1 MSGQRLFSVNG
12 TELFVDDRGDLT
24 APPLLYIHGGPG
36 QSCWDF
42 MAAQGDRL
50 AEDLRIIGV
59 DQRGVLRSADLPPGT
74 ALDVDVLIDDF
85 EALRTSLGIHSWAVL
100 GHSAGGGYAL
110 QYATC
115 HPNSVTAVVFDCPC
129 WDCDL
134 TDRFR
139 LPVAAKLLET
149 AGKREAA
156 LACRRIADKPD
167 RITVD
172 DQPWVAMQALD
183 AQYLDLFFHGRGS
196 TQAYEALMSSAG
208 FSDEQ
213 WARGQSH
220 APLLAAMYEPQLH
233 LMARLAVPSLLVH
246 GEDDLVV
253 PPHIVDLYTSQVPTG
268 AVHTFPESGHF
279 AYHEEPDSYADVI
292 RRFVIHHAH

>member
-1 MSGQRLFSVNG
+1 
-12 TELFVDDRGDLT
+12 
-24 APPLLYIHGGPG
+24 
-36 QSCWDF
+36 
-42 MAAQGDRL
+42 
-50 AEDLRIIGV
+50 
-59 DQRGVLRSADLPPGT
+59 
-74 ALDVDVLIDDF
+74 
-85 EALRTSLGIHSWAVL
+85 
-100 GHSAGGGYAL
+100 
-110 QYATC
+110 
-115 HPNSVTAVVFDCPC
+115 VTAVVFDCPC

-139 LPVAAKLLET
+139 LPVAAKLLEA

-213 WARGQSH
+213 WARGQVH

-268 AVHTFPESGHF
+268 AVHTFPESGPLRLPRGTRLICRRHPPIRHSPRPLTPP
-279 AYHEEPDSYADVI
+279 AIQLSSADPVTAVRSADALGNWNLMSADVPPGTTLLSI
-292 RRFVIHHAH
+292 R